1 MPSSWDALHC
11 GLDEFNRNCECKAIP
26 IGAQAAYSIFR
37 TFDERLEDRSISIA
51 HISQQ
56 GGKLWSHR
64 LRPGFNWPRFSV
76 PTWQPVGGGP
86 KASGGVRAR
95 PFWNSS
101 ERRFWAA
108 VGVAQP
114 AI

>member
-11 GLDEFNRNCECKAIP
+11 GLDEFNRNCECKAIS
-26 IGAQAAYSIFR
+26 IGTQATYSVFR

-64 LRPGFNWPRFSV
+64 LSPGFNWPRFSV
-76 PTWQPVGGGP
+76 AAGEPVGVTPESG
-86 KASGGVRAR
+86 KAASIAR
-95 PFWNSS
+95 LHWPLT
-101 ERRFWAA
+101 
-108 VGVAQP
+108 
-114 AI
+114 